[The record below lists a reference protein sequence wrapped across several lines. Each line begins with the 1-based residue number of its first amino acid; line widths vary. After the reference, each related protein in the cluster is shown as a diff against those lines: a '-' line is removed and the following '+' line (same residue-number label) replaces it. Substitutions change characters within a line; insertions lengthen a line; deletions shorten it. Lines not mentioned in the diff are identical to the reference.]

1 MARRPTDST
10 SPDQSRKP
18 ATGEGRPVPGEG
30 TDAPHGQNRR
40 GLTRRSLLQM
50 AAVGV
55 AAGTVSFGTGR
66 FAAPGAELPDWTTA
80 DMPSQTG
87 RRAVVTGA
95 NGYPR
100 EGRSGLGYHE
110 ALALA
115 VAGADVTIASRNRE
129 RGEEAVRRIRTAA
142 PGATVRFETLDLTDL
157 ASISAFV
164 TRVTDRGDRLDLLIN
179 NAGVQGRIE
188 REETAD
194 GFERVFAT
202 NARGPFALSA
212 LLRPLLQNG
221 RDPRIVWTSSSRV
234 GSINFD
240 DLQKERLYDYG
251 PAYDDSKLGALLMAF
266 ECERRSKA
274 AGWGITSIAVH
285 PGVCRTS
292 IVVDGPG
299 LDTPEGWRF
308 QYLPPLWQDPSI
320 GALPALYAAT
330 SPQAAGGGYYGPK
343 QLRGLSGLPGFA
355 AVPEGARNPDLAARY
370 WDTLE
375 GLTEVSFS

>member
-1 MARRPTDST
+1 MSRRPIDI
-10 SPDQSRKP
+10 PDPPSEPETYGDRSLSH
-18 ATGEGRPVPGEG
+18 EGNDDPSGR
-30 TDAPHGQNRR
+30 RR
-40 GLTRRSLLQM
+40 GLSRRSLLQM

-55 AAGTVSFGTGR
+55 AAGAVSFGAGR
-66 FAAPGAELPDWTTA
+66 VTAPGAELPDWRAA
-80 DMPSQTG
+80 DMPSQAG

-115 VAGADVTIASRNRE
+115 AAGADVTIASRHRE
-129 RGEEAVRRIRTAA
+129 RGEEAVRRIRAAA

-157 ASISAFV
+157 ASVSAFV
-164 TRVTDRGDRLDLLIN
+164 ARMADTGDRLDLLIN

-188 REETAD
+188 REVTAD
-194 GFERVFAT
+194 GLERVFAT
-202 NARGPFALSA
+202 NARGPFALTA
-212 LLRPLLQNG
+212 QLRPLLQKASE
-221 RDPRIVWTSSSRV
+221 PRVVWTSSSRT

-240 DLQKERLYDYG
+240 DLQKERHYEYG
-251 PAYDDSKLGALLMAF
+251 PAYDDTKLGTLLMAF

-274 AGWGITSIAVH
+274 AGWGITSIAAH

-299 LDTPEGWRF
+299 LDTPEGRRF
-308 QYLPPLWQDPSI
+308 QYLPFMWQDPAV

-330 SPQAAGGGYYGPK
+330 SPQATGGGYYGPK

-355 AVPEGARNPDLAARY
+355 VVPEGARDTDLAARY
-370 WDTLE
+370 WSTLE
-375 GLTEVSFS
+375 GIAQVSFG

>member
-1 MARRPTDST
+1 MPRRPLSDSGPSGELEPGGDAMPTDRN
-10 SPDQSRKP
+10 DEQSR
-18 ATGEGRPVPGEG
+18 
-30 TDAPHGQNRR
+30 RR
-40 GLTRRSLLQM
+40 GISRRTVLQM

-55 AAGTVSFGTGR
+55 AAGAVSFGAGR
-66 FAAPGAELPDWTTA
+66 ITAPGAELPDWTAA
-80 DMPSQTG
+80 DMPSQAG

-129 RGEEAVRRIRTAA
+129 RGEEAVRRIRAAA
-142 PGATVRFETLDLTDL
+142 PGASVRFETLDLTDL

-164 TRVTDRGDRLDLLIN
+164 ARVRDRGDRLDLLVN

-188 REETAD
+188 REETPD
-194 GFERVFAT
+194 GLERVFAT

-212 LLRPLLQNG
+212 QLLPLLRNG
-221 RDPRIVWTSSSRV
+221 SEPRIVWTSSSRI
-234 GSINFD
+234 GTINFD
-240 DLQKERLYDYG
+240 DLQKERHYEYG
-251 PAYDDSKLGALLMAF
+251 PAYDDTKLGALLVAF

-274 AGWGITSIAVH
+274 AGWGVTSIATH
-285 PGVCRTS
+285 PGVARTS

-299 LDTPEGWRF
+299 LDTPEGFRF
-308 QYLPPLWQDPSI
+308 RYIPFMWQDPAI

-330 SPQAAGGGYYGPK
+330 SPQASGGGYYGPK

-355 AVPEGARNPDLAARY
+355 VVPEAARDTELATRY

-375 GLTEVSFS
+375 GLAGVSFG